1 MADKYF
7 SLVLHS
13 HIPYVLA
20 HGSWPHG
27 MDWLYEAAAETYMP
41 LLDVFERLAAEGVSA
56 RANVSFTPV
65 LMEQLKD
72 SGFARGFDE
81 YLRMKVEIARRD
93 RAYFERTGNTALRPL
108 TEFWEAWYRKL
119 GADFSDRYQGD
130 IIDAF
135 RSLQDRGHIEV
146 LTSAATHGYFPLLA
160 RDESLRQQVR
170 QGQHTYRK
178 YFGRDARGFWIP
190 ECAYRPGYAWKNPLV
205 EGPPYARLG
214 VDEILGQEGIGYFFV
229 DAHLLKGGE
238 AKGVYLDRFPGLKLL
253 WEKFQSVYKPAA
265 ELARDPYSSYL
276 AHPSHVPFFARDD
289 VSGSQ
294 VWSRY
299 MGYPGDGSYLEF
311 HKKHFPGGMRY
322 WRITSSDADLGLKEP
337 YDPGVTRVR
346 LEEHA
351 GHFVSVLEQT
361 LRSKASGSVVA
372 LYDTE
377 LFGHWWFEGPEWLY
391 HVIKKLDAG
400 PVKPMTAGGSLDKLP
415 PEMIVSLPEGSW
427 GQGGFHWIWLNDDTA
442 WIWKKIYRIEEA
454 AAVLTPRLARLDRR
468 LLKQFFREKFLLE
481 SSDWPFLI
489 STRSARDYA
498 ENRAAEHY
506 ERALTLA
513 GWLEQGRA
521 LSAAEES
528 LLRVFETEDKLFE
541 EVVLPDGTVV

>member
-1 MADKYF
+1 MADKFF

-27 MDWLYEAAAETYMP
+27 MDWLYEAAAETYLP
-41 LLDVFERLAAEGVSA
+41 LLDVFERLAGEGISA
-56 RANVSFTPV
+56 RTSVSFTPV
-65 LMEQLKD
+65 LMDQLKNPD
-72 SGFARGFDE
+72 FVRGFDE
-81 YLRMKVEIARRD
+81 YLRMKLDIAARD
-93 RAYFERTGNTALRPL
+93 REYFARTGNAALRPL
-108 TEFWEAWYRKL
+108 TDFWASWYGKL
-119 GADFSDRYQGD
+119 LADFNDRYRRD

-160 RDESLRQQVR
+160 RDESVRHQVR
-170 QGQHTYRK
+170 QGRHTYRK
-178 YFGRDARGFWIP
+178 YFGREARGFWIP
-190 ECAYRPGYAWKNPLV
+190 ECAYRPGYAWKNPL
-205 EGPPYARLG
+205 EDSEAYPRLG
-214 VDEILGQEGIGYFFV
+214 VDEILGQEGVGYFFV
-229 DAHLLKGGE
+229 DSHLLKGGE
-238 AKGVYLDRFPGLKLL
+238 AKGVYIDRFPGLKLL
-253 WEKFQSVYKPAA
+253 WEKFRAA
-265 ELARDPYSSYL
+265 YRPTEELARDPYSAYL

-322 WRITSSDADLGLKEP
+322 WRITSSEADLGLKEP
-337 YDPGVTRVR
+337 YDPAAIPAR
-346 LEEHA
+346 LERHA
-351 GHFVSVLEQT
+351 AHFVSVLEGALQG
-361 LRSKASGSVVA
+361 RSSGSVVA

-391 HVIKKLDAG
+391 HVIKKLDPG
-400 PVKPMTAGGSLDKLP
+400 PVKPMTGSGSLEALP
-415 PEMIVSLPEGSW
+415 PTTIISLPEGSW

-442 WIWKKIYRIEEA
+442 WIWKKIHRIEA
-454 AAVLTPRLARLDRR
+454 AAAALTPRLASLDRR

-489 STRSARDYA
+489 STWSARDYA

-513 GWLEQGRA
+513 GWLEEGSA
-521 LSAAEES
+521 LGPAEES
-528 LLRVFETEDKLFE
+528 LLRVFEAEDSLFE
-541 EVVLPDGTVV
+541 EVVLPDGTVA